1 MIRVGISEYKTASSP
16 HILSSVGLGSCVGIC
31 LYDPV
36 AKVGGLA
43 HVLLPDSSIGKEDAN
58 PGKFADTAIDALLH
72 KMEKEG
78 SSINKIRA
86 KLVGG
91 ASMFSTSDSDTD
103 SIFSM
108 GPKNV
113 AAVKNILAD
122 KGIKLAGEDTG
133 GSKGRTIEFHL
144 GTGKVFIKT
153 MTGTTEI

>member
-1 MIRVGISEYKTASSP
+1 MIRVGISEYKTASYP

-43 HVLLPDSSIGKEDAN
+43 HVLLPDSSIGKKDAN
-58 PGKFADTAIDALLH
+58 LGKFADTAINALLH
-72 KMEKEG
+72 KMGEEG

-91 ASMFSTSDSDTD
+91 ASMFSASDSDTERM
-103 SIFSM
+103 FSM

-113 AAVKNILAD
+113 AAVKNILAK

-133 GSKGRTIEFHL
+133 GSQGRTIEFHP
-144 GTGKVFIKT
+144 GTGRVVIKT

>member
-16 HILSSVGLGSCVGIC
+16 HVLSSVGLGLCVGIC

-43 HVLLPDSSIGKEDAN
+43 HVLLPDSSISKKDTN
-58 PGKFADTAIDALLH
+58 PGKFADTAINALLH
-72 KMEKEG
+72 KMGKEG
-78 SSINKIRA
+78 SSINNIRA

-91 ASMFSTSDSDTD
+91 ASMFSTSDSDTG
-103 SIFSM
+103 SMFSM

-113 AAVKNILAD
+113 AAVKNILVD
-122 KGIKLAGEDTG
+122 KGIKLNGEDTG
-133 GSKGRTIEFHL
+133 GSKGRTIEFHP

-153 MTGTTEI
+153 MTCTTEI